1 MTTVSRRGVEM
12 GVDMNDSP
20 EPEALPPNLKLLR
33 VLVTVLMVT
42 MIAGFLVI
50 VALFVIRMPG
60 GGTLPLPEA
69 VRLPDGATATA
80 FTRGRDWVAVVT
92 ADDRI
97 LIFDAETGALRQTV
111 RIER

>member
-1 MTTVSRRGVEM
+1 M
-12 GVDMNDSP
+12 DDSP

-60 GGTLPLPEA
+60 GGDALPLPGA
-69 VRLPDGATATA
+69 LVLPEGVQATA

-92 ADDRI
+92 EDDRI
-97 LIFDAETGALRQTV
+97 LIYDAGTGALRQTV

>member
-1 MTTVSRRGVEM
+1 
-12 GVDMNDSP
+12 MNDSP
-20 EPEALPPNLKLLR
+20 RPEALPPNLKLLR
-33 VLVTVLMVT
+33 VLVTLLLVT

-60 GGTLPLPEA
+60 GGSLPLPEA
-69 VRLPDGATATA
+69 LSMPEGATATA

-97 LIFDAETGALRQTV
+97 LIFDAGTGALRQTV

>member
-1 MTTVSRRGVEM
+1 M
-12 GVDMNDSP
+12 DDSP

-42 MIAGFLVI
+42 MIGGFVVI

-60 GGTLPLPEA
+60 GNAALPLPETL
-69 VRLPDGATATA
+69 VLPEGTEPSA

-97 LIFDAETGALRQTV
+97 LIYDAATGALRQTV
-111 RIER
+111 HIAK

>member
-1 MTTVSRRGVEM
+1 M
-12 GVDMNDSP
+12 DMDDTP
-20 EPEALPPNLKLLR
+20 QPEALPPNLKLLR

-69 VRLPDGATATA
+69 VVLPEGARASA

-92 ADDRI
+92 EDDRI
-97 LIFDAETGALRQTV
+97 LIYDAATGALRQTV
-111 RIER
+111 KITR